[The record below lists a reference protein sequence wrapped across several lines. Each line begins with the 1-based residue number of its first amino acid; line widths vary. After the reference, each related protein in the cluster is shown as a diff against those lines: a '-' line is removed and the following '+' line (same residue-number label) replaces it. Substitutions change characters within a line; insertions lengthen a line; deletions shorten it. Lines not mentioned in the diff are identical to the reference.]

1 MSDQQGWGPPQQP
14 HRRPPWQQP
23 AQQPSEAPPRQQQ
36 PRWDQSRQPYG
47 GPQPYLGQP
56 QQPGSGYGTATPPP
70 GYQQSPPGYGYPR
83 PQQGYPSGPHRG
95 HRPPRKRYRVR
106 NTILGLVGGLV
117 LISVIAS
124 VASSHNGVTKAPAPH
139 ASATTA
145 PAAATSPAFPPASLA
160 AFKAFAAT
168 GDASE
173 ITQVGFVSNGL
184 PSCPEPTYYVTI
196 PSSLGVRAV
205 EADLSAF
212 FVQKNGFASNA
223 CGGAVVFAYHS
234 LSDYNANKSNV
245 FTAGRV
251 IVTKNSPGPPYNLE
265 VDAGA
270 DLSPTGSFSFNF

>member
-14 HRRPPWQQP
+14 YRRPPWQQP

-36 PRWDQSRQPYG
+36 PPWDQSRQPYG
-47 GPQPYLGQP
+47 GPQPYPGQP

-70 GYQQSPPGYGYPR
+70 GYQQSPPGYGYQP
-83 PQQGYPSGPHRG
+83 PQQGYPSGPHRS

-117 LISVIAS
+117 LIIVIAS
-124 VASSHNGVTKAPAPH
+124 VASSRNGVTKAPAPH

-145 PAAATSPAFPPASLA
+145 PAAATTPAFPPASLA

-234 LSDYNANKSNV
+234 LSDYNANKGNV

>member
-1 MSDQQGWGPPQQP
+1 MTDQQGWGPPQQP
-14 HRRPPWQQP
+14 YRRPPS
-23 AQQPSEAPPRQQQ
+23 QQPSETSPWRQQ
-36 PRWDQSRQPYG
+36 PRWDQSQQPYG
-47 GPQPYLGQP
+47 GPQHYPGQP
-56 QQPGSGYGTATPPP
+56 RQPGSGYGTATPPP
-70 GYQQSPPGYGYPR
+70 DYQQP
-83 PQQGYPSGPHRG
+83 PQQGYPSGPHPG
-95 HRPPRKRYRVR
+95 HRPSRPKKGHRVR

-117 LISVIAS
+117 LIIVIAS

-212 FVQKNGFASNA
+212 FVEKNGFASNA

-234 LSDYNANKSNV
+234 LSDYNANKGNG

-251 IVTKNSPGPPYNLE
+251 IVTTNSSGPPYNLE

>member
-1 MSDQQGWGPPQQP
+1 MTDQHGWEPSQE
-14 HRRPPWQQP
+14 PPWDQG
-23 AQQPSEAPPRQQQ
+23 QQQ
-36 PRWDQSRQPYG
+36 YG
-47 GPQPYLGQP
+47 GPQHLPGQP
-56 QQPGSGYGTATPPP
+56 QQP
-70 GYQQSPPGYGYPR
+70 PGYGYQPP
-83 PQQGYPSGPHRG
+83 PQQGYPSGPSAG
-95 HRPPRKRYRVR
+95 HQVPRPKKRHRVR

-117 LISVIAS
+117 LIIIIAS

-234 LSDYNANKSNV
+234 LSDYNANKGNL

-251 IVTKNSPGPPYNLE
+251 IVTTNSPGPPYNLE
-265 VDAGA
+265 VDAGP

>member
-1 MSDQQGWGPPQQP
+1 MTDQQGWGPTQQP
-14 HRRPPWQQP
+14 PWEQGQ
-23 AQQPSEAPPRQQQ
+23 
-36 PRWDQSRQPYG
+36 QPYG
-47 GPQPYLGQP
+47 RPQNYPGQP
-56 QQPGSGYGTATPPP
+56 QQPRGRHGRATPPP
-70 GYQQSPPGYGYPR
+70 GYQQPPR
-83 PQQGYPSGPHRG
+83 QGHPSGPPGG
-95 HRPPRKRYRVR
+95 HHAPRPPRNRHRVR
-106 NTILGLVGGLV
+106 SVILGIVGAIV
-117 LISVIAS
+117 LIIIIAS

-145 PAAATSPAFPPASLA
+145 PAAATSRAFPPASLA

-234 LSDYNANKSNV
+234 LSDYNANKGNV

-251 IVTKNSPGPPYNLE
+251 IVTTNSPGPPYNLE

-270 DLSPTGSFSFNF
+270 DLSPTGSFNFNF

>member
-1 MSDQQGWGPPQQP
+1 MLGSLTALIIVIAGIASLGEKAKQADNASTVATTT
-14 HRRPPWQQP
+14 P
-23 AQQPSEAPPRQQQ
+23 AR
-36 PRWDQSRQPYG
+36 
-47 GPQPYLGQP
+47 
-56 QQPGSGYGTATPPP
+56 TATPSRTPTHHAV
-70 GYQQSPPGYGYPR
+70 S
-83 PQQGYPSGPHRG
+83 
-95 HRPPRKRYRVR
+95 
-106 NTILGLVGGLV
+106 
-117 LISVIAS
+117 A
-124 VASSHNGVTKAPAPH
+124 KAMPAK
-139 ASATTA
+139 A
-145 PAAATSPAFPPASLA
+145 PAAATSPAFPPPSLA

-173 ITQVGFVSNGL
+173 VTQVGFVSNGL

-212 FVQKNGFASNA
+212 FMQKNGFASNA

-234 LSDYNANKSNV
+234 LSDYNANKGNG

-251 IVTKNSPGPPYNLE
+251 IVTTNSPGPPYNLE

>member
-1 MSDQQGWGPPQQP
+1 MP
-14 HRRPPWQQP
+14 
-23 AQQPSEAPPRQQQ
+23 
-36 PRWDQSRQPYG
+36 
-47 GPQPYLGQP
+47 
-56 QQPGSGYGTATPPP
+56 
-70 GYQQSPPGYGYPR
+70 
-83 PQQGYPSGPHRG
+83 
-95 HRPPRKRYRVR
+95 
-106 NTILGLVGGLV
+106 
-117 LISVIAS
+117 
-124 VASSHNGVTKAPAPH
+124 TK
-139 ASATTA
+139 A

-168 GDASE
+168 GDATE
-173 ITQVGFVSNGL
+173 VTQVGFVSNGL

-234 LSDYNANKSNV
+234 LSDYNANKGNF

-251 IVTKNSPGPPYNLE
+251 IVTTNSPGPPYNLE

>member
-1 MSDQQGWGPPQQP
+1 M
-14 HRRPPWQQP
+14 
-23 AQQPSEAPPRQQQ
+23 
-36 PRWDQSRQPYG
+36 
-47 GPQPYLGQP
+47 L
-56 QQPGSGYGTATPPP
+56 
-70 GYQQSPPGYGYPR
+70 
-83 PQQGYPSGPHRG
+83 
-95 HRPPRKRYRVR
+95 
-106 NTILGLVGGLV
+106 GGLAA
-117 LISVIAS
+117 LIIGGIAIATGGGN
-124 VASSHNGVTKAPAPH
+124 ASTTQPPAPH

-145 PAAATSPAFPPASLA
+145 PDAATSPVFPPASLA

-173 ITQVGFVSNGL
+173 VTQVGFVSNGL

-223 CGGAVVFAYHS
+223 CGGAVVFGYHS
-234 LSDYNANKSNV
+234 LSDYNANKGNG

-251 IVTKNSPGPPYNLE
+251 IVTTNSPGPPYNLE

-270 DLSPTGSFSFNF
+270 DLSPAGSFSFNF